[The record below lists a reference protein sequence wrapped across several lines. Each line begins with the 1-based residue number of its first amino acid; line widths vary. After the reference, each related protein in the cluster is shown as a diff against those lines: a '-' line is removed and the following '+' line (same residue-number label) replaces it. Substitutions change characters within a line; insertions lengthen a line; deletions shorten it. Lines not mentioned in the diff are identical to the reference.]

1 MAIDHAFFP
10 CKQPC
15 DKHCWAQ
22 HFIASR
28 TVKTN
33 QNFTKG
39 NWKCNNLSRFKR
51 LTWKAGVFQSLGCT
65 EWDFLTQWFTSTLLP
80 QCLHFKQVGRE
91 KHSTS
96 RWSGKWGVNV
106 VSFRPPHS
114 SRERETPQCLT
125 SRLKAAPSWLSMDAE
140 SLLNCI
146 QKARLCELT
155 PSN

>member
-1 MAIDHAFFP
+1 MAAINHAFFP

-33 QNFTKG
+33 QNFAKG
-39 NWKCNNLSRFKR
+39 NWKCNNLSRFKH

-65 EWDFLTQWFTSTLLP
+65 EWDFLTQWITSTLLP
-80 QCLHFKQVGRE
+80 QCLHFTQVGRE
-91 KHSTS
+91 MHSTS
-96 RWSGKWGVNV
+96 RWREKLGVNV
-106 VSFRPPHS
+106 ASFRPPHS
-114 SRERETPQCLT
+114 SCKRETPQCPT

-146 QKARLCELT
+146 QKARLCK
-155 PSN
+155 S